1 MIPDTVNTVYDI
13 YGFLSTFRND
23 LSSQF
28 QRTEVQKKKGGYFQY
43 GLFHASLC
51 LTLSHTITMTIQR
64 IASGLFVQRIRVCFG
79 FKEA

>member
-28 QRTEVQKKKGGYFQY
+28 QRTEVQKKRAVTFSMGYFM
-43 GLFHASLC
+43 LRFA
-51 LTLSHTITMTIQR
+51 
-64 IASGLFVQRIRVCFG
+64 
-79 FKEA
+79 